1 MAYQTLQQAT
11 AVCVEYVKPFEQLN
25 IVFFCSLIIS
35 TMHEA

>member
-25 IVFFCSLIIS
+25 IVFFVV
-35 TMHEA
+35 